1 MATIETA
8 LKPWLVPDHAYVDE
22 PARPKQDGLRELR
35 KIPVPELPA
44 DTLRAMA
51 HDWLTALYDKA
62 GKPYNWRFD

>member
-1 MATIETA
+1 MATIETR
-8 LKPWLVPDHAYVDE
+8 LKPWQVPDKVYIEE
-22 PARPKQDGLRELR
+22 PARPKQDGLHALR
-35 KIPVPELPA
+35 TIPISELPA